1 MKKLLIAVVALFALS
16 GCAHNH
22 WVGPAVVGGV
32 VGYTLAQPRTVVV
45 TQTAPQIEQVV
56 IVNDACSQYP
66 TYSERNACERGAR
79 QRYYE
84 EKRKREQEAY
94 RRGYGR

>member
-1 MKKLLIAVVALFALS
+1 MKKLIIIAVGLFALS
-16 GCAHNH
+16 GCAHNG

-32 VGYTLAQPRTVVV
+32 VGYTIAQPRTVIV
-45 TQTAPQIEQVV
+45 TPAPEVENVV
-56 IVNDACSQYP
+56 IVNDACAQYP
-66 TYSERNACERGAR
+66 TYSERAACERGAR

-84 EKRKREQEAY
+84 EKRKRDQEAY